1 MPDKA
6 INAIWL
12 VYGEDEINPKGGKV
26 IYITD
31 DMLRELNQPKGKQKS
46 LRR

>member
-12 VYGEDEINPKGGKV
+12 VYGADEINPKGGKV